1 MVGLGIWE
9 GSLGGDAERSLEAKK
24 GGTVRMHEGG
34 NVGQDEHEN
43 DDKLRFDFDSCQT
56 NLQ

>member
-1 MVGLGIWE
+1 LGC
-9 GSLGGDAERSLEAKK
+9 DAERSLEARKE
-24 GGTVRMHEGG
+24 GTVRMHEGG